1 MNKIPALLRYG
12 LTGAVVLVAVLLVA
26 WKYWDYV
33 VNPWTRDGQVR
44 ANVIRVAPRVS
55 GPIVALP
62 IKDNQFVKA
71 GDLLFEIDPRTY
83 QAALDQAKA
92 NLDETLDRLD
102 NLGAQVD
109 AAEAAVEQSKTGL
122 PQADSLVA
130 SAEATLEKA
139 GKDFERAKQL
149 IAKGDVAKRTF
160 DEAEAAFNV
169 AQADLAK
176 AQAQR
181 TQATAALLQAK
192 AELAR
197 AKADRGASGEDNAQL
212 RGAKAALET
221 AKLNLDFTRVEAS
234 VDGYVT
240 NLNLRLGSQAV
251 ANQPALALVD
261 TASFWVHGYFRETMI
276 ERVAPG
282 DRAVITLMSY
292 PDRPLQ
298 GRVDSIG
305 WGISQSDGGTG
316 NDLLPTVSPTFSWIR
331 LAQRIPVRV
340 HLEQIPDGVE
350 LRVGTTGSVL
360 VMTGT
365 ADSDEEVSA
374 VAAPAVLQ

>member
-1 MNKIPALLRYG
+1 MNKIPALMRYG
-12 LTGAVVLVAVLLVA
+12 LTAAVVLVAVLLVA

-83 QAALDQAKA
+83 QAALDQAQA

-109 AAEAAVEQSKTGL
+109 AAEAAVEQAKTGL

-192 AELAR
+192 ADLAR
-197 AKADRGASGEDNAQL
+197 AKADRGASGDDNAQL

-276 ERVAPG
+276 ARVAPG
-282 DRAVITLMSY
+282 DRSVITLMTY

-305 WGISQSDGGTG
+305 WGISQSDAGTG
-316 NDLLPTVSPTFSWIR
+316 NDLLPTVSPTFEWIR

-365 ADSDEEVSA
+365 ANGDDDRPVPPVPQA
-374 VAAPAVLQ
+374 LQ

>member
-1 MNKIPALLRYG
+1 
-12 LTGAVVLVAVLLVA
+12 
-26 WKYWDYV
+26 
-33 VNPWTRDGQVR
+33 
-44 ANVIRVAPRVS
+44 VS

-276 ERVAPG
+276 ERVKPG

-292 PDRPLQ
+292 PDRPLAGPRGQ
-298 GRVDSIG
+298 HRLGHLPERRRHRQRPLAHREPHLLVDSPRPAHPG
-305 WGISQSDGGTG
+305 ARAPG
-316 NDLLPTVSPTFSWIR
+316 
-331 LAQRIPVRV
+331 
-340 HLEQIPDGVE
+340 EIPDGVE

-365 ADSDEEVSA
+365 ADSDEFGLVPCRYSITQCTKITQTRAVRGLSA
-374 VAAPAVLQ
+374 QSLRARRARSLRRMAIVWSSGCFCGCWA

>member
-1 MNKIPALLRYG
+1 MNKPPALLRYG
-12 LTGAVVLVAVLLVA
+12 LTGAVVLLAVLLVA

-139 GKDFERAKQL
+139 NKDFERAKQL

-169 AQADLAK
+169 ARADLAK

-192 AELAR
+192 ADLAR

-251 ANQPALALVD
+251 ANQPAMALVD

-316 NDLLPTVSPTFSWIR
+316 SDLLPTVSPTFSWIR

-340 HLEQIPDGVE
+340 HLEEIPDGVE

-365 ADSDEEVSA
+365 ADSDEEISA
-374 VAAPAVLQ
+374 VPAPAVLQ

>member
-1 MNKIPALLRYG
+1 MNKIPALMRYG
-12 LTGAVVLVAVLLVA
+12 LTAAVVLVAVLLVA

-83 QAALDQAKA
+83 QADLDQARA
-92 NLDETLDRLD
+92 SLDETLDRLD

-221 AKLNLDFTRVEAS
+221 AELNLGFTRVEAS

-292 PDRPLQ
+292 PGPAVAGPRGQHRLGHLPERRRHRQRPLAH
-298 GRVDSIG
+298 REPHLLVDSPRPAHPG
-305 WGISQSDGGTG
+305 ARAPGADPRRRGA
-316 NDLLPTVSPTFSWIR
+316 PCRHYR
-331 LAQRIPVRV
+331 LGAGDDRHR
-340 HLEQIPDGVE
+340 E
-350 LRVGTTGSVL
+350 RRR
-360 VMTGT
+360 
-365 ADSDEEVSA
+365 
-374 VAAPAVLQ
+374 

>member
-1 MNKIPALLRYG
+1 MNKIPALIRYG
-12 LTGAVVLVAVLLVA
+12 LTAAVVLVAVLLVA

-55 GPIVALP
+55 GPIVSLP
-62 IKDNQFVKA
+62 IMDNQFVNA

-83 QAALDQAKA
+83 QADLDQARA
-92 NLDETLDRLD
+92 SLDETLDRLD

-197 AKADRGASGEDNAQL
+197 AKADRGASGDDNAQL

-221 AKLNLDFTRVEAS
+221 AQLNLDFTRVEAS

-316 NDLLPTVSPTFSWIR
+316 SDLLPTVSPTFSWIR

-340 HLEQIPDGVE
+340 HLDEIPDGVD

-365 ADSDEEVSA
+365 ANGDDDRPE
-374 VAAPAVLQ
+374 PAVPQALQ